1 MYPFVTRTHS
11 ANTEKTGSHV
21 SKSRKSPVVSF
32 YKNLGPLTEKSEKVQ
47 NYEAVR
53 LVLLDAPQSAR
64 FYGHPSASSLDF
76 GVETLKFCA
85 SVDLELPK
93 CVDKV
98 DSLRI
103 CPCHVRV
110 KGFVAPIVG
119 KDVCTSSRGVLKH
132 VVQ

>member
-1 MYPFVTRTHS
+1 MGNY
-11 ANTEKTGSHV
+11 V
-21 SKSRKSPVVSF
+21 SKSQNPTVSQLCE
-32 YKNLGPLTEKSEKVQ
+32 NLGPINEKSEKVQ

-64 FYGHPSASSLDF
+64 FYGTASASSLDF
-76 GVETLKFCA
+76 GVETLRFCA